1 MSLVLYIF
9 IFYIIISL
17 ISRIVNQKR
26 RSYSLMQKEEDDSI
40 SVFSEIQDE
49 AGSPEDKINIKQVD
63 NIEKKDKIIID
74 DEVKE
79 FYKDKYEDKKKEV
92 FAEKSVVE
100 DEEEISSGR
109 ESGLEIYLSD
119 NILVNG
125 IILSEI
131 IAPPRALRPYDFQR
145 YKRLRWI
152 SR

>member
-17 ISRIVNQKR
+17 LSRIGNKKR
-26 RSYSLMQKEEDDSI
+26 RSYSLIRKEEDKAISI
-40 SVFSEIQDE
+40 FSEIQKE
-49 AGSPEDKINIKQVD
+49 AASPEEKTNIRQVD
-63 NIEKKDKIIID
+63 NIEKRDKIIID

-79 FYKDKYEDKKKEV
+79 FYKDKDKDKEKEIL
-92 FAEKSVVE
+92 AEKLEVE
-100 DEEEISSGR
+100 DREEISSGR

-131 IAPPRALRPYDFQR
+131 IAPPRALRPYFTKAGKYNR
-145 YKRLRWI
+145 KK
-152 SR
+152 

>member
-17 ISRIVNQKR
+17 LSRIGNKKR
-26 RSYSLMQKEEDDSI
+26 RSYSLIRKEEDDSI
-40 SVFSEIQDE
+40 SVFSEIQNE

-79 FYKDKYEDKKKEV
+79 FYKDKGEDKERGILT
-92 FAEKSVVE
+92 EKLEVE
-100 DEEEISSGR
+100 DREEISSGR
-109 ESGLEIYLSD
+109 ESGLELYLSD

-145 YKRLRWI
+145 YKRLG
-152 SR
+152 

>member
-17 ISRIVNQKR
+17 LSRIGNKKR
-26 RSYSLMQKEEDDSI
+26 RSYSLIRKEEDKAISI
-40 SVFSEIQDE
+40 FSEIQEE
-49 AGSPEDKINIKQVD
+49 AGSPEEKTNIRQVD

-79 FYKDKYEDKKKEV
+79 FYEDKEKEV
-92 FAEKSVVE
+92 LAEKSAVE
-100 DEEEISSGR
+100 DGEEILSGR
-109 ESGLEIYLSD
+109 ENGLEIYLSD

-145 YKRLRWI
+145 YKRLR
-152 SR
+152 

>member
-17 ISRIVNQKR
+17 LSQIGNKKR
-26 RSYSLMQKEEDDSI
+26 RSYSLMRKEGDKAI

-79 FYKDKYEDKKKEV
+79 FYKDKDEDKEKKALV
-92 FAEKSVVE
+92 EKSAVE
-100 DEEEISSGR
+100 DGEEISSGR

-119 NILVNG
+119 NILING

-131 IAPPRALRPYDFQR
+131 LAPPRALRPYDFQR
-145 YKRLRWI
+145 YKRLR
-152 SR
+152 

>member
-17 ISRIVNQKR
+17 LSRIGNKKR
-26 RSYSLMQKEEDDSI
+26 RSYSLMRKEEDDSI
-40 SVFSEIQDE
+40 LVFPKIQDE
-49 AGSPEDKINIKQVD
+49 VGSPGNKINIKQVN

-79 FYKDKYEDKKKEV
+79 FYKDKGEDKEKGV
-92 FAEKSVVE
+92 LAEKPAVE
-100 DEEEISSGR
+100 VEGGEEISSGW

-119 NILVNG
+119 NILING

-145 YKRLRWI
+145 YKRLR
-152 SR
+152 

>member
-9 IFYIIISL
+9 IFYIIINL
-17 ISRIVNQKR
+17 LSRIGNKKR
-26 RSYSLMQKEEDDSI
+26 KSYSLMRKEEDNSI

-49 AGSPEDKINIKQVD
+49 VGSAGDKINIKQVD

-79 FYKDKYEDKKKEV
+79 FYKDKGKDKEKEV
-92 FAEKSVVE
+92 LAEKSAVE
-100 DEEEISSGR
+100 DGEEISSGR

-119 NILVNG
+119 NILING

-131 IAPPRALRPYDFQR
+131 LAPPRALRPYDFQR
-145 YKRLRWI
+145 YKRLR
-152 SR
+152 

>member
-1 MSLVLYIF
+1 
-9 IFYIIISL
+9 
-17 ISRIVNQKR
+17 
-26 RSYSLMQKEEDDSI
+26 MQKEEDDSI
-40 SVFSEIQDE
+40 LIFSEIQDE

-79 FYKDKYEDKKKEV
+79 FYQKKDKEFLANKPAVKDR
-92 FAEKSVVE
+92 
-100 DEEEISSGR
+100 EEITTDR

-119 NILVNG
+119 NILING

-145 YKRLRWI
+145 YKRLR
-152 SR
+152 

>member
-17 ISRIVNQKR
+17 LSRIVNQKR
-26 RSYSLMQKEEDDSI
+26 RSYSLMRKEEDKAISI
-40 SVFSEIQDE
+40 FSEIQDK
-49 AGSPEDKINIKQVD
+49 AGSPKEKRNIKQVD
-63 NIEKKDKIIID
+63 NIEKRDKIIID

-79 FYKDKYEDKKKEV
+79 FYKGKDEDKEKEV
-92 FAEKSVVE
+92 LTEKSVVE
-100 DEEEISSGR
+100 DGEEILSGR
-109 ESGLEIYLSD
+109 ENGLEIYLSD

-145 YKRLRWI
+145 YKRLR
-152 SR
+152 

>member
-17 ISRIVNQKR
+17 LSRIGNKKR
-26 RSYSLMQKEEDDSI
+26 RSHSLMRKEKDDSI

-49 AGSPEDKINIKQVD
+49 AGSPEGKTNIKQVD

-79 FYKDKYEDKKKEV
+79 FYMDKDEGKEKEV
-92 FAEKSVVE
+92 LAKKPVAE
-100 DEEEISSGR
+100 DGEEISSGR

-119 NILVNG
+119 NILING

-145 YKRLRWI
+145 YKRLR
-152 SR
+152 

>member
-17 ISRIVNQKR
+17 LSRIVNKKR
-26 RSYSLMQKEEDDSI
+26 RSYILMRKEEDRAISI
-40 SVFSEIQDE
+40 FSEIQDK
-49 AGSPEDKINIKQVD
+49 AGSPEDKRNIKQVD

-79 FYKDKYEDKKKEV
+79 FYMDKDEGKEKEV
-92 FAEKSVVE
+92 LAEKSAVE
-100 DEEEISSGR
+100 DGEEISSGR

-119 NILVNG
+119 NILING

-131 IAPPRALRPYDFQR
+131 IAPPRALRPYDFRR
-145 YKRLRWI
+145 YKRLR
-152 SR
+152 

>member
-17 ISRIVNQKR
+17 LSRIGNKKR
-26 RSYSLMQKEEDDSI
+26 RSNILIRKEKDDSI

-49 AGSPEDKINIKQVD
+49 IGSPEEETNIKQVD

-79 FYKDKYEDKKKEV
+79 FYKDKDEDKEKEV
-92 FAEKSVVE
+92 LAEKSVVE
-100 DEEEISSGR
+100 DGEEISSGR

-145 YKRLRWI
+145 YKRLR
-152 SR
+152 

>member
-17 ISRIVNQKR
+17 LGRIGNKKR
-26 RSYSLMQKEEDDSI
+26 RSYSLIRKEEDDSI
-40 SVFSEIQDE
+40 SVFSEIQNE

-79 FYKDKYEDKKKEV
+79 FYKDKEKDKEEEV
-92 FAEKSVVE
+92 LVEKLEVE
-100 DEEEISSGR
+100 DREEISSGC
-109 ESGLEIYLSD
+109 EGGLEIYLSD

-145 YKRLRWI
+145 YKRLR
-152 SR
+152 

>member
-17 ISRIVNQKR
+17 LSRIGNKKR
-26 RSYSLMQKEEDDSI
+26 RSYSLMRKEEDNSI

-79 FYKDKYEDKKKEV
+79 FYKDKGEDKEKEV
-92 FAEKSVVE
+92 LEKKPVVE
-100 DEEEISSGR
+100 VEGGEEISSGW

-119 NILVNG
+119 NILIDG

-131 IAPPRALRPYDFQR
+131 IALPRALRPYDFQR
-145 YKRLRWI
+145 YKRLR
-152 SR
+152 